1 MTDNIKLLDKDA
13 IINKHPALG
22 ERKYRLEYLVR
33 SRLIPV
39 IKIGKRIYFDEVE
52 IQKWIE
58 NQKVPAMKG
67 HIRNG

>member
-1 MTDNIKLLDKDA
+1 MPDNIKLLDKDA
-13 IINKHPALG
+13 LINKHPALG

-52 IQKWIE
+52 IQKWIDE
-58 NQKVPAMKG
+58 HSIPAMKG
-67 HIRNG
+67 NIKNG